1 MPTASQAASVWLMTI
16 RFKILALAFVIL
28 VIFGVVVG
36 ISTWFQHRFMNQI
49 VAITRY
55 HIPLRTLIADFD
67 VRTDRYEMIILR
79 LLRQSTFIQN
89 ELEATRSQAQQ
100 EAKRIVDDL
109 VQFDTLVDKA
119 LSDPTVAR
127 QSATIFSELKGA
139 TPFIERQLDPF
150 FKIGDQV
157 LQAAAEGG
165 LDEARNLSLEF
176 RKTEAAFGPDT
187 AALREKLA
195 MLTNAVGS
203 AALSSQ
209 NIIQNLDLILFAL
222 AGCLGIGA
230 GIFVSAHIV
239 RALRRLAEGTAAVQ
253 AGHFAVTV
261 PVETNDEVG
270 QLATA
275 FNRMVEEIRIREKIK
290 TAFGKFVD
298 PRIVANL
305 IATASGEYDRAERQV
320 VTVFFSDIAGFT
332 SMSEELT
339 ASAIVNMLNH
349 YFTSVTGPIRD
360 SHGIVDKYMGDGL
373 MAFWAAPFSPGDT
386 HAVGGC
392 LSALQQQAAIEGL
405 NKELPNLIGLR
416 RAAPPLRVHM
426 GIATGEVI
434 VGTIGSAVSK
444 SFTVI
449 GDTVNVASRLVGA
462 NEVYGTRIIIS
473 EETFHLARQEVEAR
487 ELDLVTVVGRTEPVR
502 IYELLGRQGEFLPGE
517 DELSLE
523 FENGLKA
530 YRAREWMLAERH
542 FQRCLEIRPADRP
555 STLYIERISEMRANP
570 PPADWNGV
578 SRLIKK

>member
-36 ISTWFQHRFMNQI
+36 ISTWFQHQFMNQI

-67 VRTDRYEMIILR
+67 VRTDRYEMIIL
-79 LLRQSTFIQN
+79 LLRQSAVIQN

-109 VQFDTLVDKA
+109 AQFDTLVDKA
-119 LSDPTVAR
+119 LSDPIVAR

-139 TPFIERQLDPF
+139 TPFIERQLVPF

-239 RALRRLAEGTAAVQ
+239 RALRRLAEG
-253 AGHFAVTV
+253 
-261 PVETNDEVG
+261 
-270 QLATA
+270 
-275 FNRMVEEIRIREKIK
+275 
-290 TAFGKFVD
+290 
-298 PRIVANL
+298 
-305 IATASGEYDRAERQV
+305 SG
-320 VTVFFSDIAGFT
+320 
-332 SMSEELT
+332 
-339 ASAIVNMLNH
+339 
-349 YFTSVTGPIRD
+349 
-360 SHGIVDKYMGDGL
+360 
-373 MAFWAAPFSPGDT
+373 
-386 HAVGGC
+386 
-392 LSALQQQAAIEGL
+392 
-405 NKELPNLIGLR
+405 
-416 RAAPPLRVHM
+416 
-426 GIATGEVI
+426 
-434 VGTIGSAVSK
+434 GSGW
-444 SFTVI
+444 T
-449 GDTVNVASRLVGA
+449 
-462 NEVYGTRIIIS
+462 
-473 EETFHLARQEVEAR
+473 
-487 ELDLVTVVGRTEPVR
+487 
-502 IYELLGRQGEFLPGE
+502 
-517 DELSLE
+517 
-523 FENGLKA
+523 
-530 YRAREWMLAERH
+530 
-542 FQRCLEIRPADRP
+542 
-555 STLYIERISEMRANP
+555 
-570 PPADWNGV
+570 
-578 SRLIKK
+578 